1 MPINTMPDP
10 VLVTTSQDVRALAS
24 QFSKQALLA
33 VDTEANSL
41 YAYHEH
47 VCLIQFSIPRKDYI
61 VDPLVID
68 DLSPLGDVF
77 ANPEIEKIFHAAEYD
92 LIVLQ
97 RDFGYTFANL
107 FDTMVAARILGWRAV
122 GLSSILKS
130 HFGINV
136 DKKYQRADWGR
147 RPIAPEML
155 KYAQLDTHYL
165 IPLRETL
172 KDELMAADRWELARE
187 DFARLCQVNPASQVQ
202 KTKSCWQIN
211 GIHGL
216 EPRQVAVL
224 HELCRFRDRKAQ
236 ALDRPL
242 FKVIGD
248 SALLNIAAACPRT
261 LNELERVPGISAK
274 QTRWLGNQILSAVQ
288 RGLNTP
294 PPTPPRRHH
303 YSASYL
309 ERVDRLRQWRKATG
323 RAMGVESDVV
333 LPKDLL
339 YELAKKNPQSPQE
352 LAEVLHT
359 VPWRLERYGD
369 EIFEVLRAAD

>member
-1 MPINTMPDP
+1 MQIKKMPDP
-10 VLVTTSQDVRALAS
+10 VLVTTSQGVRALAEK
-24 QFSKQALLA
+24 FSRQPLLA

-41 YAYHEH
+41 YAYHEQ
-47 VCLIQFSIPRKDYI
+47 VCLIQFSIPGEDYI

-68 DLSPLGDVF
+68 DISPLGDVF

-107 FDTMVAARILGWRAV
+107 FDTMVAARILGWKAV

-130 HFGINV
+130 HFGINA

-147 RPIAPEML
+147 RPLSPEML

-165 IPLRETL
+165 IPLRATL
-172 KDELMAADRWELARE
+172 KDELMATDRWELAQE
-187 DFARLCQVNPASQVQ
+187 DFARLCQVDPASQIH

-216 EPRQVAVL
+216 EPQQVAVL
-224 HELCRFRDRKAQ
+224 QELCRFRDHKAK
-236 ALDRPL
+236 ALNRPL

-248 SALLNIAAACPRT
+248 SALLNIAAACPRN
-261 LNELERVPGISAK
+261 LAELERVPGISAK
-274 QTRWLGNQILSAVQ
+274 QTRWLGNQILSAVH
-288 RGLNTP
+288 RGLKARP
-294 PPTPPRRHH
+294 PAPPRRQH

-309 ERVDRLRQWRKATG
+309 ERVDRLRQWRKTAG

-339 YELAKKNPQSPQE
+339 YELARKNPQSPQE

-369 EIFEVLRAAD
+369 EILKVLRAAD